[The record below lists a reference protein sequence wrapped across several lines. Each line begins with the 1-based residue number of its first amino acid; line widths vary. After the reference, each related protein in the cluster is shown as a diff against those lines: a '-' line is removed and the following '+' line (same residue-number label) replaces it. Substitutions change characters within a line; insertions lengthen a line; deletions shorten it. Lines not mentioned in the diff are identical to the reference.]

1 MLEIQTAYFDILG
14 LPVDQEFL
22 DFCKEEQ
29 ILDEEF
35 VASTSNKESRD
46 ADLCSTES
54 ELEDLT
60 QGEEVK
66 NSSKENLKQGNY
78 IPQWI

>member
-1 MLEIQTAYFDILG
+1 MFEIQTAYFDTLG

-29 ILDEEF
+29 ISDEEF
-35 VASTSNKESRD
+35 VASTSNKESGD
-46 ADLCSTES
+46 VDLYSTES
-54 ELEDLT
+54 ELEDLA

-66 NSSKENLKQGNY
+66 NSSKENFKQGSY
-78 IPQWI
+78 IP